1 MLPANFS
8 FSRNETAEII
18 ETVTVH
24 EIHHVPGLTEEQVN
38 MVYYYFLL
46 LLSFSLLLLS
56 LLWPV
61 RG

>member
-8 FSRNETAEII
+8 FSRNETAEMI
-18 ETVTVH
+18 ETVTEH
-24 EIHHVPGLTEEQVN
+24 EFHRVPGLTEEQVN
-38 MVYYYFLL
+38 MVYYVKLLCYYFI
-46 LLSFSLLLLS
+46 LLS

>member
-8 FSRNETAEII
+8 FSRNETAEMI
-18 ETVTVH
+18 ETVTEH
-24 EIHHVPGLTEEQVN
+24 EVHHVPGLTEEQVN
-38 MVYYYFLL
+38 MVYYVKLLCYYFI
-46 LLSFSLLLLS
+46 LLS